1 MPEEDQRDPK
11 PAAGEVIFGA
21 ELTPHRSLPP
31 QGFMLLMAL
40 ICLISFLAGL
50 AFYAVGAWP
59 VVGFLGLD
67 VLLIYLAFRASYR
80 SARMV
85 ETLSLTRSA
94 LTVRHTDRWGRSRS
108 CRLQAAWLQ
117 VLMDDPPQ
125 HHSQLTLRS
134 HGRSLT
140 IGSFLTPEERLDLAR
155 ALRRALEDARLP
167 APSPEV

>member
-1 MPEEDQRDPK
+1 MPEEDETDRT
-11 PAAGEVIFGA
+11 PAAGQVIFDA

-31 QGFMLLMAL
+31 QGFMLLMGL
-40 ICLISFLAGL
+40 ICVISFLAGL

-80 SARMV
+80 SARIV

-94 LTVRHTDRWGRSRS
+94 LTVRHTDRWGRSQTR
-108 CRLQAAWLQ
+108 RLQAAWLQ
-117 VLMDDPPQ
+117 VLMDDPPE
-125 HHSQLTLRS
+125 HDSQLTLRS

-140 IGSFLTPEERLDLAR
+140 VGSFLTPEERLDLAR

-167 APSPEV
+167 APSPEA